1 MNSTRNSADFKNQ
14 HRDPS
19 MNTLFYVVCIVA
31 IVFTADT
38 IQKYLKVKN
47 QQKESDPELEET
59 LAQIERLED
68 RIRVLERIV
77 TENKFDVGREIDKL
91 K

>member
-1 MNSTRNSADFKNQ
+1 
-14 HRDPS
+14 

-47 QQKESDPELEET
+47 QKSESDPELEET
-59 LAQIERLED
+59 LAQIDRLEE

-77 TENKFDVGREIDKL
+77 TESRSDLGREIDKL

>member
-1 MNSTRNSADFKNQ
+1 
-14 HRDPS
+14 

-38 IQKYLKVKN
+38 VQKYLKVKA
-47 QQKESDPELEET
+47 KEREQEMDPGLEDS
-59 LAQIERLED
+59 LAQIEQLEE

-77 TENKFDVGREIDKL
+77 TESKTDLRSEIDRL
-91 K
+91 Q